1 MVWKLQFASSSLSPF
16 SKSKFR
22 CFSLVFFCQ
31 YLVSICFSS
40 PKSQIVVFSKSH
52 LSRLYR
58 EQDGSSEPQ
67 CPANVSS
74 QLGFVLRA
82 GFYISPSF
90 PILFPPFLSQTCVSP
105 MTQRGFLTNSTLIRW
120 NRSIVQIFHFLR
132 LKSRMLTSPSL
143 TLISIWTLRSRVFW
157 LVWTV
162 QMISLFI
169 VLQMPEFVKI
179 FPNYSTAKTAPAG
192 GWMRWTVHC
201 QINCATIVHISL
213 LRKLMNNCR
222 KACL

>member
-1 MVWKLQFASSSLSPF
+1 MILYEEKRNHSFWKTSL
-16 SKSKFR
+16 
-22 CFSLVFFCQ
+22 
-31 YLVSICFSS
+31 
-40 PKSQIVVFSKSH
+40 KSQIVVFFSSKSH
-52 LSRLYR
+52 LSRSYR

-74 QLGFVLRA
+74 QLWFVLWA

-90 PILFPPFLSQTCVSP
+90 PILSSPLLSQTCVSRI
-105 MTQRGFLTNSTLIRW
+105 TQKGFLTNSTLIRW

-157 LVWTV
+157 SIWIVPLIYLCV
-162 QMISLFI
+162 
-169 VLQMPEFVKI
+169 VLQMPDFVKI

-201 QINCATIVHISL
+201 QINCAAIVHISL
-213 LRKLMNNCR
+213 LWKLINNCR

>member
-1 MVWKLQFASSSLSPF
+1 MLFFF
-16 SKSKFR
+16 S
-22 CFSLVFFCQ
+22 
-31 YLVSICFSS
+31 
-40 PKSQIVVFSKSH
+40 SKSH

-67 CPANVSS
+67 CPANVPS
-74 QLGFVLRA
+74 QLGFILWA

-90 PILFPPFLSQTCVSP
+90 PILSSPLLSQTCVSRI
-105 MTQRGFLTNSTLIRW
+105 TQKGFLTNSTLIRW

-143 TLISIWTLRSRVFW
+143 TLISIWTLRSRMFW

-162 QMISLFI
+162 HMISLFI

-192 GWMRWTVHC
+192 EWMKWTVHC
-201 QINCATIVHISL
+201 QHFSTLKTDKQLQESL
-213 LRKLMNNCR
+213 LIANHLNFSRQKDSGIAIQIYKELLFRFLQYSCH
-222 KACL
+222 KD